1 MIHREYLH
9 LEVSIFLSI
18 DVSVSIDVDSCRQK
32 FLSMKLILSCIPK
45 MYNLLVADII
55 FSWDSILCFNN
66 SQTPLEKPSHGTST

>member
-55 FSWDSILCFNN
+55 FSWDSILCCNN